1 MCDLCDLFDLFSS
14 TNSIRIEARE
24 EHAVRLT
31 DAEVRC
37 AKLEAEL
44 VRVRAEQDE
53 RIKLVVNTAQLEAQR
68 RYEVIVE
75 RKLNDLKQAHEKTIS
90 SHEHAKLTEDTLRE
104 QVGQRLKNIAE
115 NHIPIE
121 QHSEIIR
128 TKLDTLAAEHD
139 REIAQINVEN
149 EHDSQTKLEE
159 QHYQLRAEFN
169 VKEAELQRTLAERD
183 IEIKDLQSSR
193 DTSTN
198 DANEERKVMLS
209 IKESLMEETTVREK
223 MQAHLKEAGM
233 NLTRLKTI
241 VTAERKKRIEAE
253 AKIKEEKDRRR
264 DEEHTMVQ
272 ELKKRESNHQNDKQL
287 LESSR
292 TQLVRATGRIA
303 QLEEVVE
310 MKTRDVDLCKSR
322 TVELEESLVDLQKKL
337 RTINGLKDD
346 ADVLLL
352 RKEKET
358 IELSRQLE
366 TAIQSR
372 NESNNNYAEM
382 MSLSKIKLN
391 TEMDDHNQKLLK
403 AQAQYRDS
411 HLSCMQK
418 EDELNAMKDRIQ
430 SVQVLAKEREAAL
443 VQQLQTYR
451 KTSNDTTTSAEHAF
465 QLQVEHLE
473 HQLKEGHTSI
483 DRLQEENS
491 QLSSEL
497 RSSVRVGWWWWWW
510 WWLFVVVVLFFIFV
524 RQS

>member
-1 MCDLCDLFDLFSS
+1 M
-14 TNSIRIEARE
+14 
-24 EHAVRLT
+24 T

-68 RYEVIVE
+68 RYEIIVE
-75 RKLNDLKQAHEKTIS
+75 KKLNDLKQAHEKTIS
-90 SHEHAKLTEDTLRE
+90 SHEHAKMTEDTLRE
-104 QVGQRLKNIAE
+104 QVGQRLKSIAE

-149 EHDSQTKLEE
+149 EHDNQTKLEE

-183 IEIKDLQSSR
+183 IEIKDLQNSR

-358 IELSRQLE
+358 IELTSQLKK
-366 TAIQSR
+366 AIQSR

-391 TEMDDHNQKLLK
+391 AEMDDHNQKLLK
-403 AQAQYRDS
+403 AQSQYRDS

-473 HQLKEGHTSI
+473 RQLKEGHTSI

-497 RSSVRVGWWWWWW
+497 RSSVRV
-510 WWLFVVVVLFFIFV
+510 VVVVAVVVLFLIFYFCTSKLTSFGCFV
-524 RQS
+524 CLCIG